1 MTEPIH
7 MEPEVLES
15 SDDSLKTVS
24 LISYVLHLIVA
35 VSAVVPGAQMGPVL
49 LIVALILDMVK
60 KADAEGTWQASH
72 FKYRIRTVLWA
83 AVGYTVTLPLWFLFL
98 FPGWLAWTAISV
110 WFLYR
115 IVSGM
120 MRWNRSEA
128 MIE

>member
-1 MTEPIH
+1 
-7 MEPEVLES
+7 MEPAVLES

-60 KADAEGTWQASH
+60 QADAEGTWQASH

>member
-1 MTEPIH
+1 
-7 MEPEVLES
+7 MEPAVLES

-60 KADAEGTWQASH
+60 QADADGTWQASH

-128 MIE
+128 MTE